1 MLRKMKAFAEIDLG
15 YGDAANYKNNRKY
28 KELFSKVFVKDEKL
42 DRLMR
47 EDTYYLIGDKGT
59 GKTAY
64 SVFLEN
70 SEYQNTQSKV
80 INLEAT
86 DYKIFLNLRKL
97 GFLQLSDFSRIWKI
111 ILLLM
116 TAESI
121 QKENISSFGPKRSA
135 LFEKL
140 KSRIDAYYE
149 NAYIPEIA
157 GTIKYIFDEACSMQ
171 AGLSFSTIGLGSN
184 LQSTLSDKLVTECTI
199 QKFQNNLADMERQ
212 FCDAFSRLK
221 INKNKF
227 IFIDSIDIKLDE
239 FSEPE
244 YQACIQGLA
253 NAIWSVNTDV
263 FRAMPDSGGF
273 LKVVLSIRTDM
284 FSKLNLHN
292 QANKIRDN
300 SVLLDWRT
308 TYQSYTTSPLYQL
321 CNNLLTY
328 NNPIEGG
335 QTAWDYYFPW
345 FTDSTNIEKRD
356 NDSSFINCLRLSLS
370 RPRDMISIMKAIQR
384 QNKKANSG
392 TISTIQ
398 DFKNDD
404 TENEISNYYIDEAK
418 DWCLH
423 KFSDQE
429 FITLIFFF
437 QFLDGKSRFDYKE
450 YKCAFEAYQKQVGNR
465 KMGIFE
471 ELLDADAFL
480 QLLYDLNMICYYDKD
495 NRGRDLFRFCYR
507 EREVYNLSPKVK
519 TDSIYGVHYALLK
532 ALNLGWTPMP
542 SESDIE

>member
-1 MLRKMKAFAEIDLG
+1 MKAFAEIDLG

-97 GFLQLSDFSRIWKI
+97 GFLQLSDFSVIWKI

-135 LFEKL
+135 LFEEL

-199 QKFQNNLADMERQ
+199 QKFQNNLVDMERQ
-212 FCDAFSRLK
+212 FCAAFSRLK

-465 KMGIFE
+465 KMEIFE

>member
-1 MLRKMKAFAEIDLG
+1 MKAFAEIDFG

-135 LFEKL
+135 LFEEL

-171 AGLSFSTIGLGSN
+171 TGLSFSTIGLGSN

-212 FCDAFSRLK
+212 FCAAFSRLK

-450 YKCAFEAYQKQVGNR
+450 YKCAFKAYQKQVGDRN
-465 KMGIFE
+465 MGIFE

-495 NRGRDLFRFCYR
+495 NKGRDLFRFCYR

>member
-1 MLRKMKAFAEIDLG
+1 MKAFSEIDLG

-28 KELFSKVFVKDEKL
+28 KDLFSKVFVRDEKL

-47 EDTYYLIGDKGT
+47 DDTYYLIGDKGT

-70 SEYQNTQSKV
+70 NEYQNTQSKV
-80 INLEAT
+80 VNLEAT
-86 DYKIFLNLRKL
+86 DSKVFLNLRRL
-97 GFLQLSDFSRIWKI
+97 GFLQLSDFNRIWKI

-135 LFEKL
+135 LFEEL
-140 KSRIDAYYE
+140 KSKIDNYYE
-149 NAYIPEIA
+149 NAYVPEIA
-157 GTIKYIFDEACSMQ
+157 STIKYIFDEACSMQ
-171 AGLSFSTIGLGSN
+171 AGLSFNAIGLGSN
-184 LQSTLSDKLVTECTI
+184 LQGSISDKLVTEYTV

-212 FCDAFSRLK
+212 FCAAFSRLK

-227 IFIDSIDIKLDE
+227 LFIDSIDIKLDE

-263 FRAMPDSGGF
+263 FRAMPEADGF

-292 QANKIRDN
+292 QANKVRDN

-308 TYQSYTTSPLYQL
+308 TYQSYSTSPLFQL
-321 CNNLLTY
+321 CNNLLAY
-328 NNPIEGG
+328 NNPIENG

-345 FTDSTNIEKRD
+345 FTASTNIERRE

-384 QNKKANSG
+384 QNKKSG
-392 TISTIQ
+392 SGAVSTLL

-429 FITLIFFF
+429 FITLTFFF
-437 QFLDGKSRFDYKE
+437 QFLDGKSRFDYQE
-450 YKCAFEAYQKQVGNR
+450 FRCAFDTYQKQVGDR

-471 ELLDADAFL
+471 ELLDADIFL

-495 NRGRDLFRFCYR
+495 NKGRDLYRFCYR
-507 EREVYNLSPKVK
+507 EREIYNLSPKVK
-519 TDSIYGVHYALLK
+519 LNSVYGVHYALLK

>member
-1 MLRKMKAFAEIDLG
+1 MKAFAEIDLG

-184 LQSTLSDKLVTECTI
+184 LQSTLSDKFVAECTI

>member
-1 MLRKMKAFAEIDLG
+1 MKAFAEIDFG

-28 KELFSKVFVKDEKL
+28 RELFSKVFVKDEKL

-135 LFEKL
+135 LFEEL

-171 AGLSFSTIGLGSN
+171 TGLSFSSIGLGSN
-184 LQSTLSDKLVTECTI
+184 LQSTLSDKLVTERTI

-212 FCDAFSRLK
+212 FCAAFSRLK

-253 NAIWSVNTDV
+253 NAIWLVNTDV

-300 SVLLDWRT
+300 SVFLDWRT

-450 YKCAFEAYQKQVGNR
+450 YKCAFKAYQKQVGDRN
-465 KMGIFE
+465 MGIFE

-495 NRGRDLFRFCYR
+495 NRGHDLFRFCYR

>member
-1 MLRKMKAFAEIDLG
+1 MKAFAEIDFG

-121 QKENISSFGPKRSA
+121 QKESISSFGPKRSA
-135 LFEKL
+135 LFEEL

-171 AGLSFSTIGLGSN
+171 TGLSFSTIGLGSN

-212 FCDAFSRLK
+212 FCAAFSRLK
-221 INKNKF
+221 INKNMF

-263 FRAMPDSGGF
+263 FRTMPDSGGF

-328 NNPIEGG
+328 SNPIEGG

-450 YKCAFEAYQKQVGNR
+450 YKCAFKAYQKQVGDRN
-465 KMGIFE
+465 MGIFE

>member
-1 MLRKMKAFAEIDLG
+1 MKAFAEIDLG

-135 LFEKL
+135 LFEEL

-199 QKFQNNLADMERQ
+199 QKFQNNLVDMERQ
-212 FCDAFSRLK
+212 FCAAFSRLK

-465 KMGIFE
+465 EMGIFE
-471 ELLDADAFL
+471 ELFDADAFL

>member
-1 MLRKMKAFAEIDLG
+1 MKAFAEIDLG

-97 GFLQLSDFSRIWKI
+97 GFLQLSDFSKIWKI

-121 QKENISSFGPKRSA
+121 QKEIISSFGPKRSA
-135 LFEKL
+135 LFEEL

-212 FCDAFSRLK
+212 FCAAFSRLK

-227 IFIDSIDIKLDE
+227 IFIDSIDIKLEE

-450 YKCAFEAYQKQVGNR
+450 YKCAFEAYQKQVGDR

>member
-1 MLRKMKAFAEIDLG
+1 MKAFSAIDLG

-28 KELFSKVFVKDEKL
+28 KDLFSKVFVRDEKL

-47 EDTYYLIGDKGT
+47 DDTYYLIGDKGT

-70 SEYQNTQSKV
+70 NEYQNTQSKV
-80 INLEAT
+80 VNLEAT
-86 DYKIFLNLRKL
+86 DYKIFLNLRRL
-97 GFLQLSDFSRIWKI
+97 GFLQLSDFNRIWKI

-135 LFEKL
+135 LFEEL
-140 KSRIDAYYE
+140 KSKIDNYYE
-149 NAYIPEIA
+149 NAYVPEIA
-157 GTIKYIFDEACSMQ
+157 STIKYIFDEACSMQ
-171 AGLSFSTIGLGSN
+171 AGLSFNAIGLGSN
-184 LQSTLSDKLVTECTI
+184 LQGSISDKLVTEYTV

-212 FCDAFSRLK
+212 FCAAFSRLK

-227 IFIDSIDIKLDE
+227 LFIDSIDIKLDE

-263 FRAMPDSGGF
+263 FRAMPEADGF

-292 QANKIRDN
+292 QANKVRDN

-308 TYQSYTTSPLYQL
+308 TYQSYSTSPLFQL
-321 CNNLLTY
+321 CNNLLAY
-328 NNPIEGG
+328 NNPIENG

-345 FTDSTNIEKRD
+345 FTASTNIERRE

-384 QNKKANSG
+384 QNKKSG
-392 TISTIQ
+392 SGAVSTLL

-429 FITLIFFF
+429 FITLTFFF
-437 QFLDGKSRFDYKE
+437 QFLDGKSRFDYQE
-450 YKCAFEAYQKQVGNR
+450 FRCAFDTYQKQVGDR

-471 ELLDADAFL
+471 ELLDADDFL

-495 NRGRDLFRFCYR
+495 NKGRDLYRFCYR
-507 EREVYNLSPKVK
+507 EREIYNLSPKVK
-519 TDSIYGVHYALLK
+519 LNSVYGVHYALLK

>member
-1 MLRKMKAFAEIDLG
+1 MKAFSAIDLG

-28 KELFSKVFVKDEKL
+28 KDLFSNVFVRDEKL

-47 EDTYYLIGDKGT
+47 DDTYYLIGDKGT

-70 SEYQNTQSKV
+70 NEYQNTQSKV
-80 INLEAT
+80 VNLEAT
-86 DYKIFLNLRKL
+86 DYKIFLNLRRL
-97 GFLQLSDFSRIWKI
+97 GFLQLSDFNRIWKI

-135 LFEKL
+135 LFEEL
-140 KSRIDAYYE
+140 KSKIDNYYE
-149 NAYIPEIA
+149 NAYVPEIA
-157 GTIKYIFDEACSMQ
+157 STIKYIFDEACSMQ
-171 AGLSFSTIGLGSN
+171 AGLSFNAIGLGSN
-184 LQSTLSDKLVTECTI
+184 LQGSISDKLVTEYTV

-212 FCDAFSRLK
+212 FCAAFSRLK

-227 IFIDSIDIKLDE
+227 LFIDSIDIKLDE

-263 FRAMPDSGGF
+263 FRAMPEADGF

-292 QANKIRDN
+292 QANKVRDN

-308 TYQSYTTSPLYQL
+308 TYQSYSTSPLFQL
-321 CNNLLTY
+321 CNNLLAY
-328 NNPIEGG
+328 NNPIENG

-345 FTDSTNIEKRD
+345 FTASTNIERRE

-384 QNKKANSG
+384 QNKKSG
-392 TISTIQ
+392 SGAVSTLL

-429 FITLIFFF
+429 FITLTFFF
-437 QFLDGKSRFDYKE
+437 QFLDGKSRFDYQE
-450 YKCAFEAYQKQVGNR
+450 FRCAFDTYQKQVGDR

-471 ELLDADAFL
+471 ELLDADDFL

-495 NRGRDLFRFCYR
+495 NKGRDLYRFCYR
-507 EREVYNLSPKVK
+507 EREIYNLSPKVK
-519 TDSIYGVHYALLK
+519 LNSVYGVHYALLK

>member
-1 MLRKMKAFAEIDLG
+1 MKAFSEIDLG

-28 KELFSKVFVKDEKL
+28 KDLFSKVFVRDEKL

-47 EDTYYLIGDKGT
+47 DDTYYLIGDKGT

-70 SEYQNTQSKV
+70 NEYQNTQSKV
-80 INLEAT
+80 VNLEAT
-86 DYKIFLNLRKL
+86 DYKVFLNLRRL
-97 GFLQLSDFSRIWKI
+97 GFLQLSDFNRIWKI

-135 LFEKL
+135 LFEEL
-140 KSRIDAYYE
+140 KSKIDNYYE
-149 NAYIPEIA
+149 NAYVPEIA
-157 GTIKYIFDEACSMQ
+157 STIKYIFDEACSMQ
-171 AGLSFSTIGLGSN
+171 AGLSFNAIGLGSN
-184 LQSTLSDKLVTECTI
+184 LQGSISDKLVTEYTV

-212 FCDAFSRLK
+212 FCAAFSRLK

-227 IFIDSIDIKLDE
+227 LFIDSIDIKLDE

-244 YQACIQGLA
+244 YQTCIQGLA

-263 FRAMPDSGGF
+263 FRAMPEADGF

-292 QANKIRDN
+292 QANKVRDN

-308 TYQSYTTSPLYQL
+308 TYQSYSTSPLFQL
-321 CNNLLTY
+321 CNNLLAY
-328 NNPIEGG
+328 NNPIENG

-345 FTDSTNIEKRD
+345 FTASTNIERRE

-384 QNKKANSG
+384 QNKKSG
-392 TISTIQ
+392 SGAVSTLL

-429 FITLIFFF
+429 FITLTFFF
-437 QFLDGKSRFDYKE
+437 QFLDGKSRFDYQE
-450 YKCAFEAYQKQVGNR
+450 FRCAFDTYQKQVGDR

-471 ELLDADAFL
+471 ELLDADNFL

-495 NRGRDLFRFCYR
+495 NKGRDLYRFCYR
-507 EREVYNLSPKVK
+507 EREIYNLSPKVK
-519 TDSIYGVHYALLK
+519 LNSVYGVHYALLK

>member
-1 MLRKMKAFAEIDLG
+1 MKAFAEIDLG

-97 GFLQLSDFSRIWKI
+97 GFLQLSDFSKIWKI

-135 LFEKL
+135 LFEEL

-212 FCDAFSRLK
+212 FCAAFSRLK

-227 IFIDSIDIKLDE
+227 IFIDSIDIKLEE

-335 QTAWDYYFPW
+335 QTAWEYYFPW

-450 YKCAFEAYQKQVGNR
+450 YKCAFEAYQKQVGDR

>member
-1 MLRKMKAFAEIDLG
+1 MKAFSEIDLG

-28 KELFSKVFVKDEKL
+28 KDLFSKVFVRDEKL

-47 EDTYYLIGDKGT
+47 DDTYYLIGDKGT

-70 SEYQNTQSKV
+70 NEYQNTQSKV
-80 INLEAT
+80 VNLEAT
-86 DYKIFLNLRKL
+86 DYKVFLNLRRL
-97 GFLQLSDFSRIWKI
+97 GFLQLSDFNRIWKI

-135 LFEKL
+135 LFEEL
-140 KSRIDAYYE
+140 KSKIDNYYE
-149 NAYIPEIA
+149 NAYVPEIA
-157 GTIKYIFDEACSMQ
+157 STIKYIFDEACSMQ
-171 AGLSFSTIGLGSN
+171 AGLSFNAIGLGSN
-184 LQSTLSDKLVTECTI
+184 LQGSISDKLVTEYTV

-212 FCDAFSRLK
+212 FCAAFSRLK

-227 IFIDSIDIKLDE
+227 LFIDSIDIKLDE

-263 FRAMPDSGGF
+263 FRAMPEADGF

-292 QANKIRDN
+292 QANKVRDN

-308 TYQSYTTSPLYQL
+308 TYQSYSTSPLFQL
-321 CNNLLTY
+321 CNNLLAY
-328 NNPIEGG
+328 NNPIENG

-345 FTDSTNIEKRD
+345 FTASTNIERRE

-384 QNKKANSG
+384 QNKKSG
-392 TISTIQ
+392 SGAVSTLL

-423 KFSDQE
+423 KFSDPE
-429 FITLIFFF
+429 FITLTFFF
-437 QFLDGKSRFDYKE
+437 QFLDGKSRFDYQE
-450 YKCAFEAYQKQVGNR
+450 FRCAFDTYQKQVGDR

-471 ELLDADAFL
+471 ELLDADNFL

-495 NRGRDLFRFCYR
+495 NKGRDLYRFCYR
-507 EREVYNLSPKVK
+507 EREIYNLSPKVK
-519 TDSIYGVHYALLK
+519 LNSVYGVHYALLK

>member
-1 MLRKMKAFAEIDLG
+1 MKAFAEIDLG

-135 LFEKL
+135 LFEGL

-157 GTIKYIFDEACSMQ
+157 GTIKYIFDEACSLQ

-212 FCDAFSRLK
+212 FCAAFSRLK

-370 RPRDMISIMKAIQR
+370 RPRDMISIMKAIQ
-384 QNKKANSG
+384 KTKYP
-392 TISTIQ
+392 TIILMKLKTGAYTNFLI
-398 DFKNDD
+398 KN
-404 TENEISNYYIDEAK
+404 
-418 DWCLH
+418 L
-423 KFSDQE
+423 
-429 FITLIFFF
+429 
-437 QFLDGKSRFDYKE
+437 
-450 YKCAFEAYQKQVGNR
+450 
-465 KMGIFE
+465 
-471 ELLDADAFL
+471 
-480 QLLYDLNMICYYDKD
+480 
-495 NRGRDLFRFCYR
+495 
-507 EREVYNLSPKVK
+507 
-519 TDSIYGVHYALLK
+519 
-532 ALNLGWTPMP
+532 
-542 SESDIE
+542 

>member
-1 MLRKMKAFAEIDLG
+1 MKAFAEIDLG

-135 LFEKL
+135 LFEGL

-171 AGLSFSTIGLGSN
+171 AGLSFGTIGLGSN

-212 FCDAFSRLK
+212 FCAAFSRLK

-370 RPRDMISIMKAIQR
+370 RPRDMISIMKAIQG

-465 KMGIFE
+465 KMEIFE

>member
-1 MLRKMKAFAEIDLG
+1 MKAFAEIDLG

-135 LFEKL
+135 LFEGL

-212 FCDAFSRLK
+212 FCAAFSRLK

-450 YKCAFEAYQKQVGNR
+450 YKCAFEAYQKQVDNR
-465 KMGIFE
+465 KMEIFE

>member
-1 MLRKMKAFAEIDLG
+1 
-15 YGDAANYKNNRKY
+15 
-28 KELFSKVFVKDEKL
+28 
-42 DRLMR
+42 MR

-135 LFEKL
+135 LFEGL
-140 KSRIDAYYE
+140 KSRIDTYYE

-212 FCDAFSRLK
+212 FCAAFSRLK

-423 KFSDQE
+423 KFSNQE

-465 KMGIFE
+465 KMEIFE

-532 ALNLGWTPMP
+532 ALNLGWAPMP

>member
-1 MLRKMKAFAEIDLG
+1 MKAFAEIDFG

-135 LFEKL
+135 LFEEL

-171 AGLSFSTIGLGSN
+171 TGLSFSTIGLGSN

-212 FCDAFSRLK
+212 FCAAFSRLK

-263 FRAMPDSGGF
+263 FRTMPDSGGF

-328 NNPIEGG
+328 SNPIEGG

-450 YKCAFEAYQKQVGNR
+450 YKCAFKAYQKQVGDRN
-465 KMGIFE
+465 MGIFE

>member
-1 MLRKMKAFAEIDLG
+1 MKAFAEIDLG

-292 QANKIRDN
+292 QANKNRDN

>member
-1 MLRKMKAFAEIDLG
+1 MKAFAEIDLG

-356 NDSSFINCLRLSLS
+356 NDSSFINCLRLFLS

>member
-1 MLRKMKAFAEIDLG
+1 MKAFSEINLG

-28 KELFSKVFVKDEKL
+28 KDLFSKVFVRDEKL

-47 EDTYYLIGDKGT
+47 DDTYYLIGDKGT

-70 SEYQNTQSKV
+70 NEYQNTQSKV
-80 INLEAT
+80 VNLEAT
-86 DYKIFLNLRKL
+86 DYKIFLNLRRL
-97 GFLQLSDFSRIWKI
+97 GFLQLSDFNRIWKI

-135 LFEKL
+135 LFEEL
-140 KSRIDAYYE
+140 KSKIDNYYE
-149 NAYIPEIA
+149 NAYVPEIA
-157 GTIKYIFDEACSMQ
+157 STIKYIFDEACSMQ
-171 AGLSFSTIGLGSN
+171 AGLSFNAIGLGSN
-184 LQSTLSDKLVTECTI
+184 LQGSISDKLVTEYTV

-212 FCDAFSRLK
+212 FCAAFSRLK

-227 IFIDSIDIKLDE
+227 LFIDSIDIKLDE

-263 FRAMPDSGGF
+263 FRAMPEADGF

-292 QANKIRDN
+292 QANKVRDN

-308 TYQSYTTSPLYQL
+308 TYQSYSTSPLFQL
-321 CNNLLTY
+321 CNNLLAY
-328 NNPIEGG
+328 NNPIENG

-345 FTDSTNIEKRD
+345 FTASTNIERRE

-384 QNKKANSG
+384 QNKKSG
-392 TISTIQ
+392 SGAVSTLL

-429 FITLIFFF
+429 FITLTFFF
-437 QFLDGKSRFDYKE
+437 QFLDGKSRFDYQE
-450 YKCAFEAYQKQVGNR
+450 FRCAFDTYQKQVGDR

-471 ELLDADAFL
+471 ELLDADDFL

-495 NRGRDLFRFCYR
+495 NKGRDLYRFCYR
-507 EREVYNLSPKVK
+507 EREIYNLSPKVK
-519 TDSIYGVHYALLK
+519 LNSVYGVHYALLK

>member
-1 MLRKMKAFAEIDLG
+1 MKAFAEIDLG

-42 DRLMR
+42 DRIMR

-64 SVFLEN
+64 SVFLAN

-450 YKCAFEAYQKQVGNR
+450 YKCAFEAYQKQVDNR
-465 KMGIFE
+465 KMEIFE